1 MQDKQRLL
9 EALEQSNGIVKY
21 ACDKAKISR
30 GTHYNWLNEDEVY
43 KLAVDNINN
52 LNLDF
57 AESKLFELISEGN
70 LNATI
75 FYLKCK
81 GKSRGYQERAVSE
94 IEFTERRIFTSID
107 IDVIESN

>member
-9 EALEQSNGIVKY
+9 EALEDCNGIVKY

-30 GTHYNWLNEDEVY
+30 GTHYNWLNEDEAY
-43 KLAVDNINN
+43 KQAVENINN

-57 AESKLFELISEGN
+57 AESKLFELIAEGN
-70 LNATI
+70 LQATI

-81 GKSRGYQERAVSE
+81 GKSRGYQERTVSE
-94 IEFTERRIFTSID
+94 IGFTEHRIFNGID
-107 IDVIESN
+107 LDVISI